1 LPAAVTKI
9 KYFLAG
15 MVTLA
20 LLIAVGVVAVIFS
33 GAYDIS
39 ATRQHFR
46 PVFWALAEGLQR
58 SVASHSRGIRAPQF
72 TRDAVLR
79 GAVGY
84 SRHCRR
90 CHGAPGVA
98 PDEFALGLEPVP
110 ISLLYAARKSRP
122 EEIFWTVKHGIKMTG
137 MPGWDYRLD
146 DSRLWDITAFVEA
159 LPTISPAEYPKLLH
173 EAATEREPAQAPPPV
188 PGFLSKLETGRELP
202 PAAATPLRTAA
213 SSARMPGGAL
223 SVRFGDPRRG
233 KRAIPQYGCIACHM
247 IPGVLSR
254 DVQVGPPLRG
264 IAVRNYVG
272 GVLPN
277 TPLNLMRWLLDTHG
291 VKPQTA
297 MPTLGL
303 TAQDAADIAAY
314 LYTLKGG

>member
-1 LPAAVTKI
+1 MSKI

-15 MVTLA
+15 MVALA
-20 LLIAVGVVAVIFS
+20 FIIAVGIVAVIFS
-33 GAYDIS
+33 GVYDIE

-58 SVASHSRGIRAPQF
+58 SVASHSRGLEAPKF
-72 TRDAVLR
+72 THAAVLR
-79 GAVGY
+79 GAIDY

-110 ISLLYAARKSRP
+110 ISLLYAARKSKPR
-122 EEIFWTVKHGIKMTG
+122 EIFWAVKHGIKMTG
-137 MPGWDYRLD
+137 MPAWDYRLD
-146 DSRLWDITAFVEA
+146 DGRIWDITAFVES
-159 LPTISPAEYPKLLH
+159 LPTLAPSDYPQLLREAEAQLERPEQPAS
-173 EAATEREPAQAPPPV
+173 PV
-188 PGFLSKLETGRELP
+188 PGFLSKLETGRGLP
-202 PAAATPLRTAA
+202 PSAAAAQTRTAA
-213 SSARMPGGAL
+213 SSGPVAAAPL
-223 SVRFGDPRRG
+223 SIRFGDPRRG
-233 KRAIPQYGCIACHM
+233 RRAIPQYGCMACHR
-247 IPGVLSR
+247 IPGILSR
-254 DVQVGPPLRG
+254 DVYVGPPLRG

-291 VKPQTA
+291 VKPKTA

-314 LYTLKGG
+314 LYTLSRR